1 MKKNSVYTL
10 GSLIILLICAFV
22 FVILPAMTGSD
33 AAVQKPLE
41 FGKYNGK
48 AIRYEQNSDFADAV
62 TYYGQLYQMYGRE
75 LDSSAYSEIFYNAFN
90 QTVINYAYED
100 AVSKTGYSVPESA
113 VTRQLIPY
121 FSENGKYS
129 SKLYRSTPKERIR
142 ELKEKAEKTLYT
154 QRFYDDNFGA
164 DSDLVGSTPLYGL
177 KDSSKELDFVSSY
190 GNKLRGFNAA
200 IFPLSD
206 YPKEEK
212 VAYGKE
218 NSDKFIKYNL
228 SVISVDDKST
238 AASVAK
244 RIAANEITFTDAVSE
259 YSTKSFSNSEGKL
272 TNSYRYQIE
281 NILVEK
287 ADIDK
292 IAALTADSV
301 SEVIPTGAYFS
312 IFKADSDAELPDF
325 TSDAVINQVNSYI
338 VTYENSILEDYFTQK
353 AKVFAE
359 AAKKTSFSAAAVTL
373 SAKTVELAPFPLN
386 YGNVSVTS
394 SLTSDEAAFKNADSN
409 ENFLTTAF
417 SLSKNEISEP
427 ILLNRNVVV
436 LQFTK
441 ESSPDAD
448 ADKSLPDLSNF
459 DRQSTQTAI
468 LKSNKLEN
476 HFMEVYF
483 REMMNNNK

>member
-22 FVILPAMTGSD
+22 FVILPAMTGSGES
-33 AAVQKPLE
+33 AQKALE

-48 AIRYEQNSDFADAV
+48 PIRYEQNSDFADAV

-90 QTVINYAYED
+90 QTAINYAYED
-100 AVSKTGYSVPESA
+100 AVSKTGYKVPESA
-113 VTRQLIPY
+113 VTRQLLPY

-142 ELKEKAEKTLYT
+142 ELREKAEKNLFTG
-154 QRFYDDNFGA
+154 RFYDDNFG
-164 DSDLVGSTPLYGL
+164 SESELVGSTALYGV
-177 KDSSKELDFVSSY
+177 KNSSKELDFVSSY
-190 GNKLRGFNAA
+190 GNFLRGFNAA

-212 VAYGKE
+212 VAYGKA
-218 NSDKFIKYNL
+218 NSEKFIKYNL
-228 SVISVDDKST
+228 SVISVEDKST

-259 YSTKSFSNSEGKL
+259 YSTKSFSNAEGKL
-272 TNSYRYQIE
+272 TNNYRYQIE

-292 IAALTADSV
+292 IAALTSDSV

-312 IFKADSDAELPDF
+312 IFKADADAELPDF
-325 TSDAVINQVNSYI
+325 SSDTIINQVNSYI

-353 AKVFAE
+353 AKAFAAE
-359 AAKKTSFSAAAVTL
+359 AKKTSFSTAATTL
-373 SAKTVELAPFPLN
+373 SVKTTEIAPFPLN
-386 YGNVSVTS
+386 YGNISVTG
-394 SLTSDEAAFKNADSN
+394 SLTSDEAAFRNADSN
-409 ENFLTTAF
+409 EGFLKTAF
-417 SLSKNEISEP
+417 TLSKNEISEP

-436 LQFTK
+436 LQLTK
-441 ESSPDAD
+441 ETAPDAD
-448 ADKSLPDLSNF
+448 ADKSLPDLTNF
-459 DRQSTQTAI
+459 DRQSAQAAI
-468 LKSNKLEN
+468 LKSDKFEN

-483 REMMNNNK
+483 REMMNNK